1 MLRLPPSPARRAV
14 PLLLL
19 GALAACSAALPPEEP
34 QDPSEAADALSI
46 SNLYRVATGTVDRS
60 KVDPA
65 NPWAQTTLGVGEEH
79 RLPDEDGEFAAI
91 AKLVNRFQDHSKKE
105 SGAKKL
111 ERAFHAKSHACVL
124 GSLAIDPAELPAAA
138 RVGLFADAA
147 TYPTW
152 ARFSNGVGQRQS
164 DRKLDLRGFALK
176 IMGVKGPRIVTTPGD
191 ETATTQD
198 FLMGNHDVAPA
209 SDARHMMAFGEAMMG
224 SADSTT
230 ILGKVDNLLQ
240 AGGFLTSNENVRIVD
255 FLANH
260 ALDKT
265 KKVGSLLGD
274 TFSTGATNALGL
286 EAGDPL
292 KARAKGAFKLVV
304 KTGVLQGT
312 RCAPIEQA
320 PSKADDFLRTDLEKR
335 FAAGAVCADVFVQIQ
350 TDPKAEPIE
359 DVSVPWRTKL
369 TKVGRLT
376 LERRDLASPAVEA
389 ERARCD
395 GFSFRPWHT
404 IEAHRPL
411 GNVMRARRV
420 ALPSS
425 AGHRDADM
433 REPTP

>member
-19 GALAACSAALPPEEP
+19 GALVACSAAAPPEEEA
-34 QDPSEAADALSI
+34 DPGEAADALSI
-46 SNLYRVATGTVDRS
+46 ANLYRVATGTVDRS

-65 NPWAQTTLGVGEEH
+65 NPWAQTTLGVGEEY
-79 RLPDEDGEFAAI
+79 RLPDEDAEFAAI
-91 AKLVNRFQDHSKKE
+91 GKLVNRFQDHSKKE

-124 GSLAIDPAELPAAA
+124 GSLAIDPAEMPAAA
-138 RVGLFADAA
+138 RVGLFAEAA
-147 TYPTW
+147 TYSTW
-152 ARFSNGVGQRQS
+152 ARFSNGVGERQS

-191 ETATTQD
+191 EAATTQD

-224 SADSTT
+224 SADSST
-230 ILGKVDNLLQ
+230 ILGKIDNLLQ

-312 RCAPIEQA
+312 RCAPIDQPPRRPRTSSA
-320 PSKADDFLRTDLEKR
+320 PIWRSASRPAPCAPTCSCRSRPTPRPSPSRTCRCL
-335 FAAGAVCADVFVQIQ
+335 GAR
-350 TDPKAEPIE
+350 
-359 DVSVPWRTKL
+359 SS
-369 TKVGRLT
+369 
-376 LERRDLASPAVEA
+376 RRWGASPSRSAISRAPRWRPIARAATGSRSVRGTRSRRTGPSGTSCA
-389 ERARCD
+389 RAASRCRRAR
-395 GFSFRPWHT
+395 GT
-404 IEAHRPL
+404 AT
-411 GNVMRARRV
+411 
-420 ALPSS
+420 
-425 AGHRDADM
+425 
-433 REPTP
+433 PT